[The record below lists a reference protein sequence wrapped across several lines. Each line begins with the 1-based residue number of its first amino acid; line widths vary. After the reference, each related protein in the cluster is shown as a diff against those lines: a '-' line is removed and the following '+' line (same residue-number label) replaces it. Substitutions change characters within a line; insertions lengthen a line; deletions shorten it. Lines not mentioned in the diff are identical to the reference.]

1 MKKRAGQNE
10 AGKEHKRYERERK
23 GEGVDYE
30 IVQHII

>member
-1 MKKRAGQNE
+1 MRQESDA
-10 AGKEHKRYERERK
+10 ADKEHKRYERERK

>member
-1 MKKRAGQNE
+1 MRQVGSIKD
-10 AGKEHKRYERERK
+10 KEHKRYERERK